1 MISALDLGVE
11 RPWDAM
17 MPRAP
22 EAEALYEGNA
32 QKGFGV
38 SSLDGSPMSL
48 GSTATHEPIGVSK
61 TLWVEVG
68 APDATGLETLWIKKQ
83 GITKQINISDN
94 QQSLRDKRVGV
105 CDDSFLAVGSPAK
118 PYCL

>member
-1 MISALDLGVE
+1 VE
-11 RPWDAM
+11 
-17 MPRAP
+17 
-22 EAEALYEGNA
+22 
-32 QKGFGV
+32 
-38 SSLDGSPMSL
+38 
-48 GSTATHEPIGVSK
+48 
-61 TLWVEVG
+61 

-94 QQSLRDKRVGV
+94 QQPLRDKRVGV